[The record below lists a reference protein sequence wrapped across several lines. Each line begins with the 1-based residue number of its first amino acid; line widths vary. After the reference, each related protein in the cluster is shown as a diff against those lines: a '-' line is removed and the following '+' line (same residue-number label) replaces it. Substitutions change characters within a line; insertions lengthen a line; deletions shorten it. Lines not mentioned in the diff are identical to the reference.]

1 MPKITLEQAKLHLR
15 VDGPE
20 EDVLISSWILAAYL
34 AIEGKIFRKVVAEE
48 PAPDSLDVQV
58 DEAINSAVLLILGHL
73 HENRGSE
80 SVEMPQAAIWL
91 VTPYIN
97 YAGGA

>member
-1 MPKITLEQAKLHLR
+1 MPKITLEKAKLHLR

-48 PAPDSLDVQV
+48 PEPESLDVEAN
-58 DEAINSAVLLILGHL
+58 EAINSAVLLILGHL
-73 HENRGSE
+73 YVNRGGE